1 MHALPPGPE
10 KLPAHLLLRWLRNP
24 YPLLDEL
31 RREYGE
37 TFTLRLGVMPP
48 MVMLSNPEH
57 IKEVFASNGDDMYA
71 GKLAETLKPFL
82 GARSLLLLDGPEHRW
97 MRRLV
102 LPPFHGERMQ
112 AYGQQMLD
120 IANDAI
126 DAMPLGT
133 PFAIHGPMQGITLEI
148 ILRTVFGVDD
158 GARRARFHKRLTEL
172 LEIGTWPPLLL
183 PIFQRDLGP
192 WSPWGRFIRRME
204 EGEEDLRAL
213 IEERRA
219 RLGEGSDDVLSLLLS
234 ARDEDGNALSAQD
247 LRDQLITLL
256 VAGHETTAT
265 GLSWAMRWLLAS
277 PKAEEALR
285 DEVAS
290 AEREGPLTPERI
302 ARMEFLDA
310 VVRESLRLQP
320 IVPLVG
326 RVLQRPMRVAG
337 MDLPEGVAVACSIYL
352 AHRREGVWRDPERFD
367 PWRFLEKRYTPSEW
381 LPFGGGIRKCIGMAF
396 ALYEMKI
403 VLAAMYS
410 RCEFRFA
417 SDRPVRTVR
426 RAITMAPSQG
436 VPVVLESRVVRPRAK
451 ASLSA

>member
-1 MHALPPGPE
+1 MDALPPGPE
-10 KLPAHLLLRWLRNP
+10 TLPLHLLLRWLRNP

-31 RREYGE
+31 RAKYGE

-71 GKLAETLKPFL
+71 GKLAETLRPFL

-97 MRRLV
+97 MRKLV

-120 IANDAI
+120 ITHDAI
-126 DAMPLGT
+126 DAMPLGE
-133 PFAIHGPMQGITLEI
+133 PFAIHKPMQGIT
-148 ILRTVFGVDD
+148 
-158 GARRARFHKRLTEL
+158 

-183 PIFQRDLGP
+183 PIFQKDLGP
-192 WSPWGRFIRRME
+192 WSPWGRFVRRMR
-204 EGEEDLRAL
+204 EGDDELHTL
-213 IEERRA
+213 IAERRR
-219 RLGEGSDDVLSLLLS
+219 RLDERSADILSLLLS
-234 ARDEDGNALSAQD
+234 ARDEDGNALTEED
-247 LRDQLITLL
+247 LRDQLVTLL

-265 GLSWAMRWLLAS
+265 GLSWAMRWLLGS
-277 PKAEEALR
+277 PRAESALR
-285 DEVAS
+285 DEVIA

-302 ARMEFLDA
+302 AKLEFLDA
-310 VVRESLRLQP
+310 VVRESLRMQP

-326 RVLQRPMRVAG
+326 RVLQRPVRIAG
-337 MDLPEGVAVACSIYL
+337 MDLPAGVAVACSIYL
-352 AHRREGVWRDPERFD
+352 AHRREGVWKDPERFD
-367 PWRFLEKRYTPSEW
+367 PWRFIERRYAPSEW

-403 VLAAMYS
+403 VLAALYS

-417 SDRPVRTVR
+417 SERPIRTVR
-426 RAITMAPSQG
+426 RAITMAPSKG
-436 VPVVLESRVVRPRAK
+436 VPVVLESRVVRA
-451 ASLSA
+451 